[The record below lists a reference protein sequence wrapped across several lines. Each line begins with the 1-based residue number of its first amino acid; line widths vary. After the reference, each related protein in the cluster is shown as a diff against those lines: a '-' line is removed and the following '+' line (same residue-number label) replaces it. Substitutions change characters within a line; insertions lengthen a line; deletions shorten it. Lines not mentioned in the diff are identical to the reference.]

1 MKNSIK
7 REQSKLVCSAERE
20 IFCLKGKK
28 VFVTLMTF
36 ALTIAAQGQTDNY
49 TISGD
54 LSPFVGVL
62 VENLNDLD
70 SVILE
75 NDANHKAGILQK
87 SAVNGGKFLFTG
99 YVDKPLYS
107 ELKIPYFNGEKTDTA
122 TMSFILEAG
131 TFSYSKGKMTGMP
144 MNELFCEKRTKI
156 YRLAEEDGDEARKL
170 YVSLIEQHRNDALG
184 IALLLMASP
193 IDLTART
200 EKDLINSLAA
210 DEISDYRVQ
219 KRLEHLMALPP
230 ADVGDMFIDFSVDYD
245 GKTTHFSDYV
255 GRGQY
260 VLVDFWASWCGPC
273 LQEIPNIITVYEKY
287 KEKGLIVLGVAV
299 SDRPEAT
306 LKAINEYQIP
316 YPQIINSQKIA
327 TDAYGIRGI
336 PEIILFAPNGT
347 IFARSLRGE
356 DIEKKLSE
364 VFSE

>member
-1 MKNSIK
+1 MQKIIATMMV
-7 REQSKLVCSAERE
+7 L
-20 IFCLKGKK
+20 
-28 VFVTLMTF
+28 
-36 ALTIAAQGQTDNY
+36 ALTIAAQGQTTNY

-62 VENLNDLD
+62 VENLSDLD

-75 NDANHKAGILQK
+75 NDANHRAGILQK

-99 YVDKPLYS
+99 HVDKPLYS

-122 TMSFILEAG
+122 TMPFILEAG
-131 TFSYSKGKMTGMP
+131 SFSYSKGKMTGMP
-144 MNELFCEKRTKI
+144 MNELFYEKRTKI
-156 YRLAEEDGDEARKL
+156 YRLAEEDGEEARKL
-170 YVSLIEQHRNDALG
+170 LVSLIEQHHNDALG

-193 IDLTART
+193 IDLTARE

-210 DEISDYRVQ
+210 VEISDYRVQ
-219 KRLEHLMALPP
+219 RRLEHLMTLPP
-230 ADVGDMFIDFSVDYD
+230 ADIGDMFIDFSVDYD
-245 GKTTHFSDYV
+245 GKTTHLSDYV

-287 KEKGLIVLGVAV
+287 KGKGLIVLGVAV
-299 SDRPEAT
+299 SDRPDAT
-306 LKAINEYQIP
+306 LKAVNEYQIP

-327 TDAYGIRGI
+327 SDAYGISGI

-347 IFARSLRGE
+347 ILARSLRGE
-356 DIEKKLSE
+356 NIEKKLSE

>member
-1 MKNSIK
+1 MQK
-7 REQSKLVCSAERE
+7 
-20 IFCLKGKK
+20 IF
-28 VFVTLMTF
+28 VMMMAF

-122 TMSFILEAG
+122 TMPFILEAG
-131 TFSYSKGKMTGMP
+131 SFSYSKGKMTGMP

-170 YVSLIEQHRNDALG
+170 LVSLIEQHHNDALG

-193 IDLTART
+193 IDLTARE

-210 DEISDYRVQ
+210 AEISDYRVQ
-219 KRLEHLMALPP
+219 RRLEHLMTLPP
-230 ADVGDMFIDFSVDYD
+230 ADIGDMFIDFSVDYD
-245 GKTTHFSDYV
+245 GKTTHLSDYV

-287 KEKGLIVLGVAV
+287 KGKGLIVLGVAV
-299 SDRPEAT
+299 SDRPDAT
-306 LKAINEYQIP
+306 LKAVNEYQIP

-336 PEIILFAPNGT
+336 PEIILFAPDGT
-347 IFARSLRGE
+347 ILARGLRGE
-356 DIEKKLSE
+356 EIENKLAE
-364 VFSE
+364 IFGKNK